1 MESSPFS
8 TLSPELRNLI
18 YIHTFT
24 SPYAITLAPETT
36 YQHHPLTQTCRKIR
50 HEARAMFYSSS
61 RFNAHLD
68 DGPSTPLAAWFR
80 ALGPEIVQNIHEVNV
95 WVRTR
100 TARDEVS
107 FSALARPASLNFDVL
122 RVMIDG

>member
-1 MESSPFS
+1 
-8 TLSPELRNLI
+8 
-18 YIHTFT
+18 
-24 SPYAITLAPETT
+24 
-36 YQHHPLTQTCRKIR
+36 
-50 HEARAMFYSSS
+50 MFYSSS